1 MTSVRSVNCYVEDTC
16 MTVWEKGLF
25 MWTIA
30 VWYHEDL
37 QTNGISKIKKGIY
50 SWKYE
55 ILTESNQINILYLQ
69 YIAKNHAHAM
79 WSTDATFVYGRYILT
94 LIRA

>member
-1 MTSVRSVNCYVEDTC
+1 MTSVRSVNYYVEDMC
-16 MTVWEKGLF
+16 MTAWEKGLF
-25 MWTIA
+25 MWTIT

-37 QTNGISKIKKGIY
+37 QKNGISKTKKGIY

-55 ILTESNQINILYLQ
+55 ILTESNHINILYLQ
-69 YIAKNHAHAM
+69 YIAKNHAHAI